1 MDKTKRGIALF
12 ITLLI
17 IASILSIVAVSFSYL
32 EKVQRD
38 ASKVSAIIQG
48 DILYKDTTEILR
60 RIFPKGKADG
70 KKLNMLYT
78 LPLMISEPKSGLN
91 INLKCEPLLRAVPI
105 KWLDENFTKQIPQ
118 RFELAKK
125 VLSSILEKFD
135 IKEPNRLEELIL
147 SNITDIELEDRE
159 YSYRLDRAKGIVS
172 KEQFYKIL
180 LEYRLQYDDDTVF
193 KIAWDRYFVFVDVTE
208 KALIDGAYVTPE
220 VISIAFDIPLE
231 SVKDDWV
238 ERSSNIDEEKIT
250 LKKFLTENDMAE
262 NFDKKLFSDSGLNA
276 MHCEERFA
284 YRENFYSFS
293 FDYSNERSLNF
304 EFNGEI

>member
-32 EKVQRD
+32 EKVQID
-38 ASKVSAIIQG
+38 ASRVSAIIQG
-48 DILYKDTTEILR
+48 DVLYKDTTEILK
-60 RIFPKGKADG
+60 RIFPKGKADE
-70 KKLNMLYT
+70 KKLNMIYT

-91 INLKCEPLLRAVPI
+91 INLKCEPLLRGIPI
-105 KWLDENFTKQIPQ
+105 KWLDEKFTEKIPQ
-118 RFELAKK
+118 RLELAKK

-135 IKEPNRLEELIL
+135 IKEPNRLEELII
-147 SNITDIELEDRE
+147 SNLKGKNIEDID
-159 YSYRLDRAKGIVS
+159 YIHRLDMAKNIVS

-180 LEYRLQYDDDTVF
+180 LDYRLQYDDDNVF
-193 KIAWDRYFVFVDVTE
+193 KISWDRYFVFVDVTQ
-208 KALIDGAYVTPE
+208 KALIDGAYITPE
-220 VISIAFDIPLE
+220 LISMAFDIPIE
-231 SVKDDWV
+231 SVKDDWI
-238 ERSSNIDEEKIT
+238 ESNNIDENEDKIT
-250 LKKFLTENDMAE
+250 LKKFLTQNSIDG
-262 NFDKKLFSDSGLNA
+262 FDDKLFSDGGLNA

-304 EFNGEI
+304 EFNGKI

>member
-1 MDKTKRGIALF
+1 MDKTQRGIALF

-38 ASKVSAIIQG
+38 ASKVSALIQG

-91 INLKCEPLLRAVPI
+91 INLKCEPLLRAIPI

-193 KIAWDRYFVFVDVTE
+193 KIAWDRYFVFVDVTQ
-208 KALIDGAYVTPE
+208 KALIDGAYITPE

-238 ERSSNIDEEKIT
+238 ERSSNIDEEKMT

>member
-32 EKVQRD
+32 EKVQID
-38 ASKVSAIIQG
+38 ASRVSAIIQG
-48 DILYKDTTEILR
+48 DVLYKDTTEILK
-60 RIFPKGKADG
+60 RIFPKGKADE
-70 KKLNMLYT
+70 KKLNMIYT

-91 INLKCEPLLRAVPI
+91 INLKCEPLLRGIPI
-105 KWLDENFTKQIPQ
+105 KWLDEKFTEKIPQ
-118 RFELAKK
+118 RLELAKK

-135 IKEPNRLEELIL
+135 IKEPNRLEELII
-147 SNITDIELEDRE
+147 SNLKGKNIEDID
-159 YSYRLDRAKGIVS
+159 YIHRLDMAKNIVS

-180 LEYRLQYDDDTVF
+180 LDYRLQYDDDNVF
-193 KIAWDRYFVFVDVTE
+193 KIPWNRYFVFVDVTQ
-208 KALIDGAYVTPE
+208 KALIDGAYITPE
-220 VISIAFDIPLE
+220 LISMAFDIPIE
-231 SVKDDWV
+231 SVKDDWI
-238 ERSSNIDEEKIT
+238 ESNNIDENEDKIT
-250 LKKFLTENDMAE
+250 LKKFLTQNSIDG
-262 NFDKKLFSDSGLNA
+262 FDDKLFSDGGLNA

-304 EFNGEI
+304 EFNGKI

>member
-32 EKVQRD
+32 EKVQKD
-38 ASKVSAIIQG
+38 ASVVSAIIQG
-48 DILYKDTTEILR
+48 DILYKDTTEILK
-60 RIFPKGKADG
+60 RIFPKGKVNG
-70 KKLNMLYT
+70 KKLNMIYT
-78 LPLMISEPKSGLN
+78 LPLMINEPESGLN
-91 INLKCEPLLRAVPI
+91 INLKCDPLLKGVPI
-105 KWLDENFTKQIPQ
+105 KWLDEKFTKKIPQ
-118 RFELAKK
+118 RLELAKK

-147 SNITDIELEDRE
+147 SNITGKNIEDRE
-159 YSYRLDRAKGIVS
+159 YIPRLDMAKNIVS
-172 KEQFYKIL
+172 KEQFYNIL
-180 LEYRLQYDDDTVF
+180 LNYRLKYDDESVF
-193 KIAWDRYFVFVDVTE
+193 RVPWDRYFVFVDVTQ
-208 KALIDGAYVTPE
+208 KALIDGAYITPE
-220 VISIAFDIPLE
+220 LISMAFDIPIE

-238 ERSSNIDEEKIT
+238 EVSSSIDEDKIT
-250 LKKFLTENDMAE
+250 LKKFLIQNDIE
-262 NFDKKLFSDSGLNA
+262 ESFDAKLFSEKGLNA

>member
-231 SVKDDWV
+231 SVKDDWI
-238 ERSSNIDEEKIT
+238 ERSSNIDEEKMT

>member
-32 EKVQRD
+32 EKVQTD
-38 ASKVSAIIQG
+38 ASQVSAIIQG
-48 DILYKDTTEILR
+48 DILYKDTTEILK
-60 RIFPKGKADG
+60 RIFPKGKVDG
-70 KKLNMLYT
+70 KKLNMIYT

-91 INLKCEPLLRAVPI
+91 INLKCEPLLTGVPI
-105 KWLDENFTKQIPQ
+105 KWLNEKFTEKIPQ
-118 RFELAKK
+118 RLELAKK
-125 VLSSILEKFD
+125 VLSSILEKFN

-147 SNITDIELEDRE
+147 SHITGKNMEDIE
-159 YSYRLDRAKGIVS
+159 YIPRLDMAKNIVS

-180 LEYRLQYDDDTVF
+180 LDYRLQYDDDNVF
-193 KIAWDRYFVFVDVTE
+193 KVPWDKYFVFIDVTD
-208 KALIDGAYVTPE
+208 KALIDGAYITPE
-220 VISIAFDIPLE
+220 LISIAFDIPIE
-231 SVKDDWV
+231 SVKDDWK
-238 ERSSNIDEEKIT
+238 ESSSIDEDKIT
-250 LKKFLTENDMAE
+250 LKKFLTQNDIDG
-262 NFDKKLFSDSGLNA
+262 FDTKLFSDGGLNA

-304 EFNGEI
+304 EFNGKI

>member
-1 MDKTKRGIALF
+1 MDKTQRGIALF

-38 ASKVSAIIQG
+38 ASKVSALIQG

-91 INLKCEPLLRAVPI
+91 INLKCEPLLRAIPI

-125 VLSSILEKFD
+125 ILSSILEKFD

-193 KIAWDRYFVFVDVTE
+193 KIAWDRYFVFVDVTQ
-208 KALIDGAYVTPE
+208 KALIDGAYITPE

-238 ERSSNIDEEKIT
+238 ERSSNIDEEKMT

>member
-32 EKVQRD
+32 EKVQKD
-38 ASKVSAIIQG
+38 ASVVSAIIQG
-48 DILYKDTTEILR
+48 DILYKDTTEILK

-70 KKLNMLYT
+70 KKLNMIYT
-78 LPLMISEPKSGLN
+78 LPLMINEPESELN
-91 INLKCEPLLRAVPI
+91 INLKCEPLLKGVPI
-105 KWLDENFTKQIPQ
+105 KWLDEKFTKKIPQ
-118 RFELAKK
+118 KLELAKK

-147 SNITDIELEDRE
+147 SNITGRNIEDRE
-159 YSYRLDRAKGIVS
+159 YIPRLDMTKNIVS
-172 KEQFYKIL
+172 KEQFYNIL
-180 LEYRLQYDDDTVF
+180 LNYRLKYDDDTVF
-193 KIAWDRYFVFVDVTE
+193 RVHWDKYFVFVDVTQ
-208 KALIDGAYVTPE
+208 KALIDGAYITPE
-220 VISIAFDIPLE
+220 LISIAFDIPIE

-238 ERSSNIDEEKIT
+238 ESSSIDEDKIT
-250 LKKFLTENDMAE
+250 LKKFLIQNDIE
-262 NFDKKLFSDSGLNA
+262 ESFNEKLFSEKGLNA

>member
-32 EKVQRD
+32 EKVQKD
-38 ASKVSAIIQG
+38 AFRVSAIIQG
-48 DILYKDTTEILR
+48 DILYKDTTEILK

-70 KKLNMLYT
+70 KKLNMIYT
-78 LPLMISEPKSGLN
+78 LPLMISEPDSGLN
-91 INLKCEPLLRAVPI
+91 INLRCEPLLKGIPI
-105 KWLDENFTKQIPQ
+105 KWLDEKFTEKIPQ

-125 VLSSILEKFD
+125 VLSSIIEKFD

-147 SNITDIELEDRE
+147 SNITGKYIEDSE
-159 YSYRLDRAKGIVS
+159 YTPRLDMAKNIVS

-180 LEYRLQYDDDTVF
+180 LDYRLKYDDENVF
-193 KIAWDRYFVFVDVTE
+193 KVPWDRYFLFVDVTK
-208 KALIDGAYVTPE
+208 KAIIDGAYITPE
-220 VISIAFDIPLE
+220 LISIVFDIPLE
-231 SVKDDWV
+231 SVKDDWQ
-238 ERSSNIDEEKIT
+238 ERSSSIDEDKIT
-250 LKKFLTENDMAE
+250 LKKFLVENDIE
-262 NFDKKLFSDSGLNA
+262 GFDTKLFSERGLNA

-293 FDYSNERSLNF
+293 FDYSDERSLNF